1 MAVWKRILAICG
13 LLCCAALL
21 FGCAPTTIDELYCL
35 PKRSEEVSDL
45 QSAIDQVMDAL
56 QYSAPRSGDNQQSV
70 QMVDLDGDGRM
81 EAVLFAKG
89 TDDSPLKI
97 LIFRLMEDSYE
108 LADTI
113 SSMGSSFDQVEY
125 VQMDGKPGLE
135 MVVGRQVS
143 DQLVRNLA
151 VYSFRETAVQLM
163 NTNYT
168 RFLTCDLNRD
178 MLADIFIL
186 RPGES
191 ETANGVTELY
201 TFASGKLEKTSEAR
215 LSNPVAALHRMMTG
229 NIHDG
234 VPAVFVASLVEQQEA
249 MVTDIYALVDGKYTN
264 VSLSNDS
271 GTSIKT
277 LRNSYLYAEDIDS
290 DGVVELPSL
299 LRPYT
304 TASAAASESHIIR
317 WYAMTS
323 SGQEITKLYTYH
335 NIPVEGAGWY
345 LELGADFVED
355 VFVVLDGETDGA
367 KQYSFHLYDSENEVT
382 EQLLTI
388 YLFRGSDRAEQ
399 AVTDNRFELLRTDS
413 VTYAARLEGAS
424 AVYGITRDSLIRSFH
439 LIHTQWKTGV
449 T

>member
-1 MAVWKRILAICG
+1 
-13 LLCCAALL
+13 
-21 FGCAPTTIDELYCL
+21 
-35 PKRSEEVSDL
+35 
-45 QSAIDQVMDAL
+45 
-56 QYSAPRSGDNQQSV
+56 
-70 QMVDLDGDGRM
+70 
-81 EAVLFAKG
+81 
-89 TDDSPLKI
+89 
-97 LIFRLMEDSYE
+97 
-108 LADTI
+108 
-113 SSMGSSFDQVEY
+113 
-125 VQMDGKPGLE
+125 
-135 MVVGRQVS
+135 
-143 DQLVRNLA
+143 
-151 VYSFRETAVQLM
+151 
-163 NTNYT
+163 
-168 RFLTCDLNRD
+168 
-178 MLADIFIL
+178 
-186 RPGES
+186 
-191 ETANGVTELY
+191 
-201 TFASGKLEKTSEAR
+201 
-215 LSNPVAALHRMMTG
+215 MMTG